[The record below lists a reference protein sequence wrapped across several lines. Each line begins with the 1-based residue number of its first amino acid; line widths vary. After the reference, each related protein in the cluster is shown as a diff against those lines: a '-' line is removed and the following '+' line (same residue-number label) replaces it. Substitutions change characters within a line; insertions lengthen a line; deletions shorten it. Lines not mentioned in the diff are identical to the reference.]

1 MDEENNFRAE
11 ARATVTA
18 LIHEGEGAE
27 PWVAETRTERIVEG
41 IEDDILQ
48 GRLAPGARLDEV
60 LLAERYGVSR
70 TPVREAL
77 KQLSAAGLVVIRPH
91 QGALVAIH
99 TRDELIEMFEAMA
112 ELEATCARLAT
123 RRMTPRERLLVE
135 EAHLECRRLAETG
148 DVLTFFRANSV
159 LHGLLYEACHNRF
172 LRQQTESLNKRLMP
186 YRRLITFREG
196 RLAESIAEHD
206 AVVGAV
212 LSGDAEAASRQMRH
226 HLEILG
232 DDAEAILRAL
242 DRQTRAGTGS

>member
-1 MDEENNFRAE
+1 MDDVKKMRAE
-11 ARATVTA
+11 ARAEVAA
-18 LIHEGEGAE
+18 LIHEGAAAE
-27 PWVAETRTERIVEG
+27 PWVAETRTERIIES
-41 IEDDILQ
+41 IEDEILQ
-48 GRLAPGARLDEV
+48 GALAPGARLDEV

-123 RRMTPRERLLVE
+123 RRMTPYERLLVE
-135 EAHLECRRLAETG
+135 EAHVECRRLAQGG
-148 DVLTFFRANSV
+148 DVLAFFRANSV
-159 LHGLLYEACHNRF
+159 LHGLLYQACHNRF

-206 AVVGAV
+206 AVVGA
-212 LSGDAEAASRQMRH
+212 LLAGDADGASRQMRH

-242 DRQTRAGTGS
+242 DRMAVAGGAV